1 MFRTISIVGFL
12 IVAAAIVVHFAL
24 FGRRRPDLSG
34 DAATVCR
41 HSVWGRL
48 VLLGL
53 VSSGIVLAVNGFV
66 AVHFAAD
73 GRLTGYPLML
83 QCVAGAVFTVALAA
97 AALTWADDCR
107 FARCDLTWL
116 ARGGWLRPGRSIP
129 AGRFDCIEKAAFWI
143 VCLLGAAAAFTMFIS
158 MVPLAS
164 PEGLE
169 VLFEVHRYCV
179 LGLSM
184 AAIVQMY
191 RSGLAKPGLRRLLTG
206 RVGPQWAG
214 HYHSIWAGQAGR
226 E

>member
-1 MFRTISIVGFL
+1 MFETISIAGALV
-12 IVAAAIVVHFAL
+12 VAAAIVVHFAL
-24 FGRRRPDLSG
+24 FGRKRPDLSG
-34 DAATVCR
+34 DAASVRR

-48 VLLGL
+48 VLLG
-53 VSSGIVLAVNGFV
+53 VASSGAALAVNGFL
-66 AVHFAAD
+66 AAHFADD

-107 FARCDLTWL
+107 FARYDLTWL
-116 ARGGWLRPGRSIP
+116 ARGGGLWNHRSIP

-143 VCLLGAAAAFTMFIS
+143 VCLLGTAAAFTMFIS

-169 VLFEVHRYCV
+169 VLYEIHRYCV
-179 LGLSM
+179 LGLSLV
-184 AAIVQMY
+184 AIVQIY
-191 RSGLAKPGLRRLLTG
+191 RSGVVKPGLRRLLTG
-206 RVGPQWAG
+206 RVGPKWAR
-214 HYHSIWAGQAGR
+214 HYHSIWADRVGR